1 VANDLSSNGQAHRH
15 VNSAVSLQ
23 HRGRVVGAGV
33 DDDVHAEL
41 AGQRELLAGD
51 VFAVGIVLYGG
62 AVPLSGPDAQSA
74 VYRGDP
80 YLPVADRFRP
90 GVLGDGLDQDFHVV
104 I

>member
-62 AVPLSGPDAQSA
+62 AVPLTGPDAQ
-74 VYRGDP
+74 
-80 YLPVADRFRP
+80 
-90 GVLGDGLDQDFHVV
+90 
-104 I
+104 